1 MRNTHFAEVWCDRNS
16 KTCRIYYSSSVAA
29 MIQSRI
35 SLFFPLLATIDRFL
49 HHVYCPQRG
58 LRFGSCTFQH
68 FPTKV
73 YFTPQSQARPSCDSV
88 FGDMMVIII
97 RAQQFDFLSL
107 IQVNS
112 ASIYCKTGHPWG
124 WSRIVDKSRVE
135 IKP

>member
-1 MRNTHFAEVWCDRNS
+1 MFTVLKEAFALEVALFNIFQQKS
-16 KTCRIYYSSSVAA
+16 
-29 MIQSRI
+29 I
-35 SLFFPLLATIDRFL
+35 SPLSPR
-49 HHVYCPQRG
+49 PG
-58 LRFGSCTFQH
+58 
-68 FPTKV
+68 
-73 YFTPQSQARPSCDSV
+73 QARPSCDSV

-112 ASIYCKTGHPWG
+112 ASIYCKTGHPWE